1 MDKSVL
7 KDMLAGT
14 VVIACVGNELRGDD
28 GVGPFISRLITEAGS
43 VHVVD
48 CGETPENYLGVI
60 ARFGPDKVVVID
72 AAQFGGEPGETR
84 LVKKS
89 EIAGGGAST
98 HDAIL
103 TLFTDF
109 IEHETGAETFF
120 LAVQPA
126 RTEVGT
132 GLSPAVE
139 AAGRRIAAAINQIIH
154 PPRIP

>member
-1 MDKSVL
+1 MDENLLKNVL
-7 KDMLAGT
+7 SGT

-28 GVGPFISRLITEAGS
+28 GVGPFVSRLIRESES

-60 ARFGPDKVVVID
+60 ARFKPEKVIVVD
-72 AAQFGGEPGETR
+72 AAEFGGTAGDIR

-103 TLFTDF
+103 TLFTNF
-109 IEHETGAETFF
+109 IESQTGAETFF
-120 LAVQPA
+120 LAIQPESS
-126 RTEVGT
+126 EVGKP
-132 GLSPAVE
+132 LSPSVE
-139 AAGRRIAAAINQIIH
+139 AAGRRVATLINEIIAA
-154 PPRIP
+154 